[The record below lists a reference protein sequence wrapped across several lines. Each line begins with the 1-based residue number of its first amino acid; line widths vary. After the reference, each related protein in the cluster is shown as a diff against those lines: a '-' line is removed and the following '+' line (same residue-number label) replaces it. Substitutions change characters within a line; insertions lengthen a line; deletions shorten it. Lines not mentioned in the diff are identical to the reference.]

1 MVPGTGAK
9 KSSRIFRTLVL
20 DIFFATRAHPQLHP
34 VVVPQSS
41 HTSQCPL
48 TFMRIDEQLEH

>member
-1 MVPGTGAK
+1 MLTG
-9 KSSRIFRTLVL
+9 LP
-20 DIFFATRAHPQLHP
+20 PQLHP

-48 TFMRIDEQLEH
+48 TFIRIDEQLEHWSPV